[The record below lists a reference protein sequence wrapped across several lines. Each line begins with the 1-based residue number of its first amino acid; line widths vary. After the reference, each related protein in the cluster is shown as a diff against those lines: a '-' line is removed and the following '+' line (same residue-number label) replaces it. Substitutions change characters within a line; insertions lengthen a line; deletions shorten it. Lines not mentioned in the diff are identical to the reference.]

1 MIRFLSINKKLLIAF
16 LLLIGVF
23 VLLSPEIKENPRYYL
38 FEKPFSS
45 TVNLIQSGFFFI
57 FDGIS
62 NTWNGY
68 IYLINIKEE
77 NNRLIEENNRL
88 KAESVVLQEKALAGD
103 RLQQLLDIK
112 DTLNISYNAAG
123 IIAKDPSNWYSAIVI
138 NKGERDRLRPNLGVI
153 TAEGVV
159 GRIVK
164 TAASY
169 SRVLLLTDR
178 NSAVAGLIQR
188 TGDEGIVAGMDGRT
202 LQLNFIMIDSEVQN
216 GDLVITSGTDGV
228 FPPGIVI
235 GTINKIE
242 SPKNALFHTIEL
254 IPGVD
259 LSRVREVMVLKTP
272 LLPEVEK
279 LLKEEIE

>member
-1 MIRFLSINKKLLIAF
+1 LIRFLSINKKLLIAF

-188 TGDEGIVAGMDGRT
+188 TGDEGIVAGMGGRT

>member
-1 MIRFLSINKKLLIAF
+1 LIRFLSINKKLLIAF

>member
-188 TGDEGIVAGMDGRT
+188 TGDEGIVAGMGGRT

>member
-1 MIRFLSINKKLLIAF
+1 MIRFLSVNKKLLIAF

-188 TGDEGIVAGMDGRT
+188 TGDEGIVAGMGGRT

>member
-188 TGDEGIVAGMDGRT
+188 TGDEGIVAGMGGRT
-202 LQLNFIMIDSEVQN
+202 LQLNFIMIDS
-216 GDLVITSGTDGV
+216 
-228 FPPGIVI
+228 
-235 GTINKIE
+235 
-242 SPKNALFHTIEL
+242 
-254 IPGVD
+254 
-259 LSRVREVMVLKTP
+259 
-272 LLPEVEK
+272 
-279 LLKEEIE
+279 

>member
-112 DTLNISYNAAG
+112 DPLNISYNAAG

-188 TGDEGIVAGMDGRT
+188 TGDEGIVAGMGGRT

>member
-112 DTLNISYNAAG
+112 DTLNISYNSAS

-188 TGDEGIVAGMDGRT
+188 TGDEGIVAGMGGRT